1 MTTHEKNTFFATYGW
16 AKSWQDL
23 PWAHG
28 EPTLFL
34 AEISQRRKPGRALD
48 IGCGAGTDSVYLA
61 KKGWDVTSL
70 DFMPKAL
77 EYTQSR
83 AKEAGVSVRPVE
95 ADITEWVTPEPF
107 DLVLDH
113 GLLHNMDPVRY
124 PAYRE
129 RVLRAIADDGDFVLL
144 HWHPRYPGQPSGR
157 MGPLRASREDILKFF
172 APDLQERFFAR
183 EEFEDLPDLV
193 GGGMSQAY
201 YWFRRNRAHSQ
212 PQALI
217 DQVRATFRRNKV
229 DVDTV
234 LAAAGDAPV
243 KAKVAATDLLARL
256 VGPGRFGISHSLV
269 SPGAADA
276 LLKSWAERAGQN
288 PRQVANLF
296 TLFTSSEHGDIC
308 GAVPKCGQC
317 EVHTCKRLRYR

>member
-1 MTTHEKNTFFATYGW
+1 MTTHEKNTFFATYDW

-23 PWAHG
+23 PWAHSD
-28 EPTLFL
+28 PTLFL
-34 AEISQRRKPGRALD
+34 AEICQRRKPGRALD

-61 KKGWDVTSL
+61 KMGWDVTAL

-77 EYTQSR
+77 EYTQNR
-83 AKEAGVSVRPVE
+83 AREAGVTVRPVE
-95 ADITEWVTPEPF
+95 ADITEWATPEPF

-129 RVLRAIADDGDFVLL
+129 RVLAAIADDGDLLLL

-201 YWFRRNRAHSQ
+201 YWFRRNRAHSH
-212 PQALI
+212 PRDLI
-217 DQVRATFRRNKV
+217 DQIRATFRRNEI
-229 DVDTV
+229 DVDAV
-234 LAAAGDAPV
+234 IAAAGDGPV
-243 KAKVAATDLLARL
+243 KARAAATDLLARL
-256 VGPGRFGISHSLV
+256 VGPGRLGISHLPV

-276 LLKSWAERAGQN
+276 LLNTWAERAGQN
-288 PRQVANLF
+288 PRRIANLF
-296 TLFTSSEHGDIC
+296 ALFTSSAHGDIC

-317 EVHTCKRLRYR
+317 EVHICKRLRYR

>member
-1 MTTHEKNTFFATYGW
+1 MSTHEKNTFFATYDW
-16 AKSWQDL
+16 AKTWQDL
-23 PWAHG
+23 PWAHD

-34 AEISQRRKPGRALD
+34 AEICQRRKPGRVLD

-61 KKGWDVTSL
+61 KRGWDVTAL

-77 EYTQSR
+77 EFTQNR

-95 ADITEWVTPEPF
+95 ADITEWVVPEPF

-113 GLLHNMDPVRY
+113 GLLHNMDPARY

-129 RVLRAIADDGDFVLL
+129 RVLQAIADDGDFVLL

-157 MGPLRASREDILKFF
+157 MGPLRVSREDILTFF
-172 APDLQERFFAR
+172 APDLQERFYAR

-201 YWFRRNRAHSQ
+201 YWLRRNRAHSH
-212 PQALI
+212 PQGLI
-217 DQVRATFRRNKV
+217 DQMRATFRRHKV
-229 DVDTV
+229 DVDAA
-234 LAAAGDAPV
+234 LAAAGNAPV
-243 KAKVAATDLLARL
+243 KARMAATDLLSRL
-256 VGPGRFGISHSLV
+256 VGPGRLGLAHTAV
-269 SPGAADA
+269 SPGQADA
-276 LLKSWAERAGQN
+276 LLKAWAERAGQD
-288 PRQVANLF
+288 PQQVANLF

-308 GAVPKCGQC
+308 GAVPKCSQC
-317 EVHTCKRLRYR
+317 EVQICKRLRYR